1 MAHTSGSSARVQRL
15 IGLGATALLAVATAA
30 AFGRVFSGP
39 GVTMKLLLAGLLSA
53 GIAAS
58 LERRSLVLATAI
70 SAVLM
75 VMVASLV
82 VFPDSTWFGMP
93 TLDTLD
99 RIASSVGQ
107 VGEQARVQVAPTA
120 PLQPLLLAAV
130 TAVWASVFSAHALG
144 FRAGSPLL
152 ALLPPVA
159 LVAFADTVLEGVVK
173 PIYGV
178 FFLIAGLLVAF
189 ADGLR
194 RIQGWGPVWGTQGSD
209 GRLYRDAGRSARRL
223 TATAVVLAAF
233 SPILVPGFGSSR
245 LFDLS
250 ALNEDDRIALS
261 PLVSIA
267 AELKRSE
274 PFEVF
279 RVQSQRP
286 AYHRMIGLTIFNGST
301 WTPPSDQAGS
311 PVGSDSSLLPA
322 DVIDGVSVEQTY
334 RISHGTRYPWLPVAY
349 APASVAVERDMS
361 LDRTTTTIWLDR
373 YLDEGDSY
381 STSSLLVTPTPEQL
395 DLVEFP
401 ATARTE
407 ASVQLP
413 TDLSPEITDIA
424 DRWTEGA
431 TSTYRQILAI
441 QDHLRDQTR
450 FTYSKDVPARG
461 DSYTI
466 LDFLT
471 NTRTGFCQQFATTM
485 AVMLRTQ
492 GIPARVAVGFT
503 QGTPVQGQE
512 DTYRVTTDNYHSW
525 VEVRFP
531 FYGWLAFEPT
541 PTIQNPVALP
551 YSDPAAPCI
560 GAGCPIGTAEP
571 GPREVAI
578 PTDGG
583 PGAGLLGRLTRAD
596 EGRRGSV
603 AAVPPP
609 LPPARVA
616 PLSWLVAGLGLTA
629 SVLVAVPALRGWRRR
644 RRLRRAGPEPR
655 GLILANYDLFTELAG
670 DLGWGRAAAE
680 TPEEYRRK
688 VRASGLLSD
697 GDLDRL
703 TALTV
708 AAAYGRSEPKDEDVE
723 GMREAA
729 AATLHD
735 LRKATRPMKRIT
747 GLYRRAD

>member
-1 MAHTSGSSARVQRL
+1 MAHTSGSSSRVQRL
-15 IGLGATALLAVATAA
+15 IALGATALLAVATAA

-39 GVTMKLLLAGLLSA
+39 GVTMKLLLAGLLSVA
-53 GIAAS
+53 VAAS

-70 SAVLM
+70 SGALM
-75 VMVASLV
+75 LMVASLV
-82 VFPDSTWFGMP
+82 VFPDSTWFGLP
-93 TLDTLD
+93 TMQTVD

-130 TAVWASVFSAHALG
+130 TAVWAAVFSAHALA

-178 FFLIAGLLVAF
+178 LFLIAGLLVAF

-194 RIQGWGPVWGTQGSD
+194 RIQGWGPVWGTHGSD
-209 GRLYRDAGRSARRL
+209 GRLYRDAGRSARRV
-223 TATAVVLAAF
+223 TATAVVLAAL

-245 LFDLS
+245 LLDLS

-267 AELKRSE
+267 SELKRSE

-279 RVQSQRP
+279 RVQSPRP
-286 AYHRMIGLTIFNGST
+286 TYHRMIALSLFNGST
-301 WTPPSDQAGS
+301 WTPSSDQQGS
-311 PVGSDSSLLPA
+311 PIDSDASLLPA
-322 DVIDGVSVEQTY
+322 DVIDGIPLEQTY
-334 RISHGTRYPWLPVAY
+334 RISHGTRYPWLAVAY
-349 APASVAVERDMS
+349 APASVSVERDLS

-395 DLVEFP
+395 DLVDFP

-407 ASVQLP
+407 AAVQLP
-413 TDLSPEITDIA
+413 TDLSPEIGLIA
-424 DRWTEGA
+424 DRWTEGSP
-431 TSTYRQILAI
+431 STYREILAI
-441 QDHLRDQTR
+441 QDHLRDQAR
-450 FTYSKDVPARG
+450 FTYSTEVPARG

-471 NTRTGFCQQFATTM
+471 SSRTGFCQQFATTM

-492 GIPARVAVGFT
+492 GIPARVVVGFT

-541 PTIQNPVALP
+541 PTRQNPVALP
-551 YSDPAAPCI
+551 YSDPAPPCI
-560 GAGCPIGTAEP
+560 GGCPTGTGELP
-571 GPREVAI
+571 PREVAI
-578 PTDGG
+578 PIDGG

-596 EGRRGSV
+596 EGRRGTV
-603 AAVPPP
+603 AALPPP
-609 LPPARVA
+609 EPPARPA
-616 PLSWLVAGLGLTA
+616 PLSWLAAGLGLSA
-629 SVLVAVPALRGWRRR
+629 SVLVAVPLLRSWRRR

-655 GLILANYDLFTELAG
+655 RLILANYDLFTELAG

-688 VRASGLLSD
+688 VRASGMLSD
-697 GDLDRL
+697 GDLDQL
-703 TALTV
+703 TALTM
-708 AAAYGRSEPKDEDVE
+708 AAAYGRSEPNDEDVDVV
-723 GMREAA
+723 REAA
-729 AATLHD
+729 TATLHD
-735 LRKATRPMKRIT
+735 LRKATSPMKRIT